1 MNKLNYHEVARMN
14 QTVLNVN
21 VRRVCFKIPISFG
34 VSTTSSFVQK
44 VDVFEKQRTTTDR
57 VAIKTDL

>member
-1 MNKLNYHEVARMN
+1 MN

-21 VRRVCFKIPISFG
+21 VRRARFKIPISFG

-44 VDVFEKQRTTTDR
+44 VAVFEKQRTTTVR
-57 VAIKTDL
+57 VTIKTDL